1 VQIDPVGK
9 EISRQIKWLAENVFG
24 QSLNGE
30 GLRENPIKNRSKI
43 KKGESSLS
51 HFLSTSLRP

>member
-24 QSLNGE
+24 QPLNGE
-30 GLRENPIKNRSKI
+30 GLRANPIKSHSKI

-51 HFLSTSLRP
+51 PFLSTTLRP